1 MCFFLSEKLLMGQI
15 GRSKVQNKLKKE
27 NQRRKSYDLNLK
39 FQLKRRASDLIQTR
53 ILSLA

>member
-15 GRSKVQNKLKKE
+15 ARSKVQNKLKKE